1 MPISAN
7 DAAPGAAMKA
17 EIQDYANALEVLKT
31 YTTSDGLDADT
42 LLDSDKH
49 GALTYNDFLILPG
62 YIGFGAH
69 EVDLTTPV
77 TKRISLK
84 APLVSSPMDTV
95 TEHNMA
101 IHMALLGGLGVIHH
115 NCSPQDQAEMVRK
128 VKRYENGFILDP
140 VVLSPTATVGEA
152 KELKAKWGFGGFPV
166 TENGTLRS
174 KLVGMVTS
182 RDIQFHREL
191 SDPVTAIMA
200 TDLVTA
206 PAGTTL
212 QEANEVLRQS
222 KKGKLPI
229 VDSNG
234 NIVSLLSRSD
244 LMKNLHYPLASKLP
258 DSKQLICAAAIGT
271 REEDKTRLKLLVEA
285 GLDIVILDSSQGNSM
300 YQIEMIKYVK
310 KTFPEIDV
318 IGGNVVTREQAA
330 ALISAGVDGLRIGMG
345 SGSACI
351 TQEVMAVGR
360 PQAAAVRSVASFAA
374 RFGVPC
380 IADGGIQNIGH
391 IVKGL
396 AMGASTVMMGGLL
409 AGTTES
415 PGEYYVS
422 NEGQLVKAYRG
433 MGSIAAMEDKK
444 AGNGAKDS
452 KASNAGTARYF
463 SEKASVLVAQGVAGS
478 VLDRGSVTKFIPY
491 LVTGIQHSLQDI
503 GRPSLSAMHEGVND
517 GTVRFEMRSASA
529 MTEGNMPRTKEDGQK
544 KSPAVPRPSSSVLL
558 VSSKNE
564 ILLLHR
570 VHTSN
575 SFASAHVFPGG
586 NLSSQDGPCP
596 PPEDLAR
603 HEDSPSYRR
612 AAIRELFEESGI
624 LLAIDRTSGEM
635 LAVDEPT
642 RDAGRKVIHQS
653 KVTFDEWLKQQDANA
668 EPDID
673 RLIPFTRW
681 VTPTNVPKRYT
692 TQMYLYF
699 LPLPTSVDQKLLAEL
714 PAEGERDELEVPTSD
729 GGIEVTEAQFLPAS
743 AWIDRAQKAE
753 IILFPPQFLL
763 LHLVSGFLDKEPRAG
778 ASLTDM
784 EKRRQALVEFVHSG
798 SPPWTEKCISPK
810 MMQMNKDGRAVLA
823 LDEPGPELKGSDK
836 RGESDRVVL
845 VRFKK
850 GSAREVSVGWK
861 KEILEEERG
870 KSNL

>member
-1 MPISAN
+1 MPITAS

-17 EIQDYANALEVLKT
+17 EITDYTKALEVVETYKT
-31 YTTSDGLDADT
+31 RDGLDVDT
-42 LLDSDKH
+42 LIDSDKH

-62 YIGFGAH
+62 YIGFPASD
-69 EVDLTTPV
+69 VSLDTPV

-84 APLVSSPMDTV
+84 TPLLSSPMDTV

-115 NCSPQDQAEMVRK
+115 NCSPEAQAEMVRK

-140 VVLSPTATVGEA
+140 VVLSPKATVGEA

-212 QEANEVLRQS
+212 AEANEVLRQS

-229 VDSNG
+229 VDANG

-258 DSKQLICAAAIGT
+258 DSKQLICAASIGT
-271 REEDKTRLKLLVEA
+271 REEDKHRLKLLVEA

-300 YQIEMIKYVK
+300 YQIQMIKYIK
-310 KTFPEIDV
+310 KELPQIDV

-330 ALISAGVDGLRIGMG
+330 ALIAAGVDGLRIGMG

-360 PQAAAVRSVASFAA
+360 PQAASVRSVSSFAA

-380 IADGGIQNIGH
+380 IADGGVQNLGH

-463 SEKASVLVAQGVAGS
+463 SEKSNVLVAQGVAGS

-491 LVTGIQHSLQDI
+491 LVAGVQHSLQDI
-503 GRPSLSAMHEGVND
+503 GVKSLAALHDGVNN

-529 MTEGNMPRTKEDGQK
+529 MTEGNVHGLHSYDK
-544 KSPAVPRPSSSVLL
+544 KLYAKSSPLCL
-558 VSSKNE
+558 DLNE
-564 ILLLHR
+564 LLLLHR
-570 VHTSN
+570 VKTSS

-586 NLSSQDGPCP
+586 NLSAQDGPCP

-624 LLAIDRTSGEM
+624 LLAKNRTSGK
-635 LAVDEPT
+635 LIAVDEPT
-642 RDAGRKVIHQS
+642 REAGRRLIHQN
-653 KVTFDEWLKQQDANA
+653 KTTFDEWLKEQDNDAD
-668 EPDID
+668 PDLD
-673 RLIPFTRW
+673 QLIPFTRW

-699 LPLPTSVDQKLLAEL
+699 LPLPTNADKKLLAEL
-714 PAEGERDELEVPTSD
+714 PAEGEHDELESPTSD

-743 AWIDRAQKAE
+743 EWISRAQQAE

-763 LHLVSGFLDKEPRAG
+763 LHLVSEFLDKESRAG
-778 ASLTDM
+778 ASLEEM
-784 EKRRQALVEFVHSG
+784 EKRRRALVEFVHSG
-798 SPPWTEKCISPK
+798 SPPWVHKCISPK
-810 MMQMNKDGRAVLA
+810 MIQMTGDGRAVLG
-823 LDEPGPELKGSDK
+823 LNEPGPELKGSDR
-836 RGESDRVVL
+836 RGESERVVL

-850 GSAREVSVGWK
+850 GSAREVAVGWK
-861 KEILEEERG
+861 NKVLQEERE